1 MAGGCSIISL
11 CTLCN
16 GELKMF
22 PSFTS
27 DVANSPLMVHG
38 CPFLTRASSCE
49 FSRLC
54 CLVRDKNTS
63 SYTCTSKVMVYFCK
77 CW

>member
-16 GELKMF
+16 GELKKMF

-27 DVANSPLMVHG
+27 DVAKPLLMM
-38 CPFLTRASSCE
+38 RSCARMSIPNACKFE
-49 FSRLC
+49 RIFSFVL
-54 CLVRDKNTS
+54 S
-63 SYTCTSKVMVYFCK
+63 GS
-77 CW
+77 

>member
-27 DVANSPLMVHG
+27 DVANSPLMMQG
-38 CPFLTRASSCE
+38 CARMSIPNACKFVRV
-49 FSRLC
+49 FSFVL
-54 CLVRDKNTS
+54 S
-63 SYTCTSKVMVYFCK
+63 GA
-77 CW
+77 